1 MLTENEIKASAGWR
15 TNNINTLQTTKRIQ
29 YYNNENA
36 KRTIGIFKKGKSL
49 HGELLFLYLKGDQ
62 IGELEKKL
70 PDDKSKGKPRLLFY
84 SFYIPCACIA
94 GCDFSCAEELKSEA
108 KLYKDQYNFIVGF
121 EAVFKFSTDVAT
133 NRNKAEM
140 FLKGGGIELFEYLD
154 SQMTLVQVVS
164 QPSSPTTIF
173 QVELSTL
180 LTKNAV
186 AEICLP
192 PEQNKRN
199 SIAIVFIKHVTS
211 LCLSSNT
218 NYKTGDDVKRHSA
231 ELTTWTRALLYKCF
245 HDVVSN
251 VIGGDCPFM
260 TKKVIKVVR
269 DLHSKKNNKPGSEI
283 LQSSGQELIAGNIKD
298 ALQLSSHFGRPIK
311 KLPMEFK
318 VYTGRLSAA
327 VVTEPNIQIACSPPT
342 LSPKSFCTKVE
353 DVLHTLKTT
362 ERLNILPQPGG
373 SRSHS

>member
-1 MLTENEIKASAGWR
+1 MSARIFLTILLIIVAFLKPLSASDDLDTFEPITILALMREYGQIMTRDLNANRTQSFSQYLVVTMLTENEFKASAGWR

-140 FLKGGGIELFEYLD
+140 FLKGGGIELYEYLD
-154 SQMTLVQVVS
+154 NHMTLVQVVS

-173 QVELSTL
+173 QVELFTF

-199 SIAIVFIKHVTS
+199 SIAIVFIKHVTAYA
-211 LCLSSNT
+211 CLVT
-218 NYKTGDDVKRHSA
+218 
-231 ELTTWTRALLYKCF
+231 L
-245 HDVVSN
+245 
-251 VIGGDCPFM
+251 I
-260 TKKVIKVVR
+260 IK
-269 DLHSKKNNKPGSEI
+269 P
-283 LQSSGQELIAGNIKD
+283 A
-298 ALQLSSHFGRPIK
+298 
-311 KLPMEFK
+311 MM
-318 VYTGRLSAA
+318 
-327 VVTEPNIQIACSPPT
+327 
-342 LSPKSFCTKVE
+342 
-353 DVLHTLKTT
+353 LKGTQQ
-362 ERLNILPQPGG
+362 N
-373 SRSHS
+373 